1 MTTSV
6 PSPTHLPAP
15 HSPVPFPAGTVLGYP
30 RIGRRRELKK
40 AVESFWA
47 GRTSADELEATARDL
62 RLATVRRLVDLG
74 LGADDASVPGS
85 FSFYDQVLD
94 VVAALGAV
102 PSRFASL
109 TDADGRLDLP
119 GYFTVARGAGE
130 HAPLEMTKWFDT
142 NYHYLVPEIGPDT
155 PIRLV
160 DDRVVRDFVEAKE
173 AGVVTRPV
181 VVGPVTFLALAKV
194 DDTVPSAAGFRP
206 LDRLDDVVAAYADLL
221 RALAAAGAPWVQL
234 DEPVLVTD
242 SVDVPPADLAAAVE
256 HAYRTLATDLAVGAD
271 DSAHARPAI
280 LVAAPYGGLQGRASD
295 GAGVGTDAA
304 PLDGLALL
312 AGTDVDAIAVD
323 LVKGAVPTGT
333 AADGTVP
340 GLATKTLVA
349 GVVDGHNVWR
359 ADLAARL
366 DVVGAVR
373 GLGAGALA
381 VGTSTSLLHVPHD
394 VEDET
399 FAEPG
404 TPGAPR
410 TALDPRLR
418 DWLAFADQKV
428 GEVVTLARGLTEGRE
443 AVTEELAAST
453 AALASR
459 ETATGVVVPTVRERA
474 AALTDAD
481 AVREPYAERAAAQQE
496 RLALPPLPTT
506 TIGSFPQT
514 PEIRRARAQ
523 WTKGELADADY
534 TAAMR
539 EEIARVVALQEE
551 LGLDVLVHGEP
562 ERNDMVQ
569 YFAEHLDGFAV
580 TANGWVQSYG
590 SRCVRPPVLW
600 GDVVRPEP
608 ITVGWSAYTA
618 SLTDKPV
625 KGMLTGPVT
634 ILAWSFVR
642 DDQPLGDTA
651 VQVGLAL
658 RDEIA
663 DLEAA
668 GIGIVQVD
676 EPALRELL
684 PLRREDQAAYL
695 DWAVRSFRLATS
707 GVDAATQIHTHL
719 CYSEFGEVVDA
730 IDGLDADVTSVEAAR
745 SRMEIVPE
753 LAAAGYHR
761 GIGPGVYDIHSPR
774 VPSVEEVTELL
785 ELAVKAIDPRVVWVN
800 PDCGLKTRRYEET
813 VPSLEHL
820 VAAARSVRAT
830 LAP

>member
-1 MTTSV
+1 MATSV
-6 PSPTHLPAP
+6 PSPTQN
-15 HSPVPFPAGTVLGYP
+15 PVGFPAGTVLGYP

-40 AVESFWA
+40 AVEAFWA
-47 GRTSADELEATARDL
+47 GKTSAEELEATAREL
-62 RLATVRRLVDLG
+62 RLATVRRLVELG

-94 VVAALGAV
+94 VAAVLGAV

-109 TDADGRLDLP
+109 TDDAGRLDLA
-119 GYFTVARGAGE
+119 GYFTVARGQGDD
-130 HAPLEMTKWFDT
+130 APLEMTKWFDT

-155 PIRLV
+155 PIRFV
-160 DDRVVRDFVEAKE
+160 DDRAVREFAEAKE

-181 VVGPVTFLALAKV
+181 VVGPVTFLALSKAA
-194 DDTVPSAAGFRP
+194 DDAPAGFAP

-234 DEPVLVTD
+234 DEPILVTD
-242 SVDVPPADLAAAVE
+242 SVDVPFAELAAAVGS
-256 HAYRTLATDLAVGAD
+256 AYRTLATELSVDAVDA
-271 DSAHARPAI
+271 AQARPAI
-280 LVAAPYGGLQGRASD
+280 LVAAPFGGLQAAAEHD
-295 GAGVGTDAA
+295 GAAA
-304 PLDGLALL
+304 RDGLALL
-312 AGTDVDAIAVD
+312 AGTDVDAIAID
-323 LVKGAVPTGT
+323 LVKGAVPA
-333 AADGTVP
+333 AADGGVP
-340 GLATKTLVA
+340 GLAGKTLVA
-349 GVVDGHNVWR
+349 GVIDGHNVWR
-359 ADLAARL
+359 ADLAAKL
-366 DVVGAVR
+366 DVVDAVR
-373 GLGAGALA
+373 ALGAGAVA
-381 VGTSTSLLHVPHD
+381 VGTSTSLLHAPHD

-404 TPGAPR
+404 TASG
-410 TALDPRLR
+410 TTLDPRLR

-428 GEVVTLARGLTEGRE
+428 GEVATLARALTEGHD
-443 AVTEELAAST
+443 AVAAQIE
-453 AALASR
+453 ASR
-459 ETATGVVVPTVRERA
+459 AAVASRAEASGVVVPAVRERA
-474 AALTDAD
+474 AALSDAD
-481 AVREPYAERAAAQQE
+481 FARGAYAERAAAQQA
-496 RLALPPLPTT
+496 RLNLPLLPTT

-514 PEIRRARAQ
+514 PEIRRARAL
-523 WTKGELADADY
+523 WTKGELSDADY
-534 TAAMR
+534 TTAMR
-539 EEIARVVALQEE
+539 EEIARVVAIQEE

-590 SRCVRPPVLW
+590 SRCVRPPILW
-600 GDVVRPEP
+600 GDVTRPAP
-608 ITVGWSAYTA
+608 ITVEWSAYTA
-618 SLTDKPV
+618 SLTEKPV

-651 VQVGLAL
+651 NQVGLAL

-684 PLRREDQAAYL
+684 PLRRADQPAYL
-695 DWAVRSFRLATS
+695 DWSVGSFRLATS
-707 GVDAATQIHTHL
+707 GVEAATQIHTHL
-719 CYSEFGEVVDA
+719 CYSEFGEVIGA

-753 LAAAGYHR
+753 LRDAGYSR

-774 VPSVEEVTELL
+774 VPSTEEVTELL
-785 ELAVKAIDPRVVWVN
+785 ELAVKSIDPRVVWVN
-800 PDCGLKTRRYEET
+800 PDCGLKTRRYAET

-820 VAAARSVRAT
+820 VAAAKAVRAT
-830 LAP
+830 LG